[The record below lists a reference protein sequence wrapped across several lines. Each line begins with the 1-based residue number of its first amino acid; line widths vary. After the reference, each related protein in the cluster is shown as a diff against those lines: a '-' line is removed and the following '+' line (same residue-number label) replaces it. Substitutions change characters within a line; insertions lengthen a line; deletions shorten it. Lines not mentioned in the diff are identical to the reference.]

1 MKFNNKF
8 KAAVPSLIIVSLIGM
23 SIVYNMN
30 NTSINKV
37 PRILIDIDL
46 VDQQGSIL
54 NEENTKI
61 NTKIIAQVYAVT
73 PPTMDQPLIEVY
85 KGTLRT
91 GLLELNL
98 ENKVFNDIVR
108 AFVKKYEALAGDSPY
123 ALRAIKKFTEMIYVN
138 IWVIKDHKL
147 VARLRDYLSYSPISL
162 INGNIIRYRIKVP
175 ISQDSS
181 QAPIVPSDGPIC
193 EPGYSWRL
201 KWWVG
206 PENMTYNSDYMKY
219 INGKPYLK
227 WPILIV
233 ENTYPRSNTLSG
245 IIIISSQAASGVYY
259 SIGVGFEIESK
270 LQNGS
275 FNIGSDIILYKSSSM
290 KSYIADSGDMFTNL
304 DHGQVF
310 MYYIYGRPILSFWE
324 EWIEW
329 VDCPWRPSYP
339 TGYQSVDAI
348 LQDFSVVNE
357 GGFLRYDDGV
367 EYNWPYWLDRS
378 LLFNYTFAEKKN
390 FIVLN
395 NTLRDFYL
403 NEFYSLYD
411 ACGFSFEVPL
421 SFSPLTLGL
430 GNKNWAIPLTL
441 ITASFGYED
450 AKFVF
455 INGVISIDKYYYV
468 NEYIY
473 VWMSKFR
480 WMRGTCEFHVPVLLY
495 FESY

>member
-8 KAAVPSLIIVSLIGM
+8 KVAVPLLIIVSLIGM

-37 PRILIDIDL
+37 PRILIHIDL
-46 VDQQGSIL
+46 VDQQGNIL
-54 NEENTKI
+54 NEENTS
-61 NTKIIAQVYAVT
+61 IIAQVYAVA

-98 ENKVFNDIVR
+98 ENKVFNDIVG
-108 AFVKKYEALAGDSPY
+108 AFVKKYEALAGNSPY
-123 ALRAIKKFTEMIYVN
+123 ALRAIKKFTEMINVN

-162 INGNIIRYRIKVP
+162 VNGDIIRYRIKVP

-227 WPILIV
+227 WPILVV
-233 ENTYPRSNTLSG
+233 ENTNQNSSTLNGS
-245 IIIISSQAASGVYY
+245 IIISSQAASGVYY
-259 SIGVGFEIESK
+259 SIGIGFQIESK

-275 FNIGSDIILYKSSSM
+275 FNIATDLTLYKSSSM
-290 KSYIADSGDMFTNL
+290 KSYVVNGGANFANL
-304 DHGQVF
+304 SYGQVF
-310 MYYIYGRPILSFWE
+310 TYYIYGRPILEFWE
-324 EWIEW
+324 EWFEW
-329 VDCPWRPSYP
+329 IGCPWRPSYP

-348 LQDFSVVNE
+348 VQDLSVVNV
-357 GGFLRYDDGV
+357 GGFLRYDGGV
-367 EYNWPYWLDRS
+367 EYRWPYWLDRS

-395 NTLRDFYL
+395 NTFREFYL
-403 NEFYSLYD
+403 SEFYSWYD
-411 ACGFSFEVPL
+411 TCDSSFEVSLTLLPL
-421 SFSPLTLGL
+421 KLGL
-430 GNKNWAIPLTL
+430 GDKSWAVTLTL
-441 ITASFGYED
+441 IPVSFGYED
-450 AKFVF
+450 TRLMY
-455 INGVISIDKYYYV
+455 INGLIAINSYYH
-468 NEYIY
+468 NEWIY
-473 VWMSKFR
+473 TWMSKFR
-480 WMRGTCEFHVPVLLY
+480 WVRGTCEFHVPVFLY

>member
-8 KAAVPSLIIVSLIGM
+8 KVAVPLLIIVSLIGM

-37 PRILIDIDL
+37 PRILIHIDL
-46 VDQQGSIL
+46 VDQQGNIL
-54 NEENTKI
+54 NEENT
-61 NTKIIAQVYAVT
+61 TIIAQVYAVA
-73 PPTMDQPLIEVY
+73 PPTMDQPIIEVY
-85 KGTLRT
+85 KRTLRT

-98 ENKVFNDIVR
+98 ENKVFNDIVG
-108 AFVKKYEALAGDSPY
+108 AFVKKYEALAGNSPY
-123 ALRAIKKFTEMIYVN
+123 ALRAIKKFTEMINVN

-162 INGNIIRYRIKVP
+162 VNGDIIRYRIKVP
-175 ISQDSS
+175 ITQNSS

-227 WPILIV
+227 WPILVV
-233 ENTYPRSNTLSG
+233 ENTNQSSSTLNGS
-245 IIIISSQAASGVYY
+245 IIISSQAASGVYF
-259 SIGVGFEIESK
+259 SIGIGFQVESK

-275 FNIGSDIILYKSSSM
+275 FNIGTDLTLYKSSSM
-290 KSYIADSGDMFTNL
+290 KSYVVNGGANFANL
-304 DHGQVF
+304 SYGQVF
-310 MYYIYGRPILSFWE
+310 TYYIYGRPILNFWE
-324 EWIEW
+324 EWFEW
-329 VDCPWRPSYP
+329 AGCPWRPSYP

-348 LQDFSVVNE
+348 VQDFSVVNV
-357 GGFLRYDDGV
+357 GGFLRYDGGV
-367 EYNWPYWLDRS
+367 EYRWPYWLNRS

-395 NTLRDFYL
+395 NTFREFYL
-403 NEFYSLYD
+403 SEFYSRYD
-411 ACGFSFEVPL
+411 TCDSSFEVSL
-421 SFSPLTLGL
+421 SLSPLELGL
-430 GNKNWAIPLTL
+430 GGKNWAVTLTL
-441 ITASFGYED
+441 IPVSFGYED
-450 AKFVF
+450 TRLMY
-455 INGVISIDKYYYV
+455 INGLIAIHNYYH
-468 NEYIY
+468 NEWIY
-473 VWMSKFR
+473 TWMSKFR
-480 WMRGTCEFHVPVLLY
+480 WVRGTCEFHVPVFLY